1 MIRNCIEIKVF
12 VMNIKKILLGM
23 LMLVASSIISFGQIE
38 AGKSIQIT
46 ISGVPD
52 KDRSTITNTYPVS
65 ESGMINMPYIG
76 AVRAAG
82 LRTDQLQSTLQSLY
96 KSSGYYTN
104 PTIQVISNSIGA
116 NVAQESVTVGGQ
128 VRRPGPVPYAKE
140 LTIWSAIQAAG
151 GATEYGSM
159 RRVKVI
165 RNGNQKT
172 YDVTKPQF
180 MQIPLQRNDT
190 IEVPM
195 KTILGG

>member
-1 MIRNCIEIKVF
+1 
-12 VMNIKKILLGM
+12 M
-23 LMLVASSIISFGQIE
+23 LAATSIIAFGQIE

-52 KDRSTITNTYPVS
+52 KDRATITNTYPVS

-76 AVRAAG
+76 PVQAAG
-82 LRTDQLQSTLQSLY
+82 LRTDQLQSKLQGLY

-104 PTIQVISNSIGA
+104 PTIQVISNAIGA
-116 NVAQESVTVGGQ
+116 NVAQESVIVGGQ
-128 VRRPGPVPYAKE
+128 VRRPGPVPFAKE
-140 LTIWSAIQAAG
+140 LTLWGAIQAAG
-151 GATEYGSM
+151 GATEFGSM

-165 RNGNQKT
+165 RGGNQKS

-195 KTILGG
+195 KTILNG